1 MANISITNNDV
12 GALVLERGTFADDL
26 LTLAGAGTIKAGTI
40 LARSTSTLKLVK
52 YVKGGSTNGNG
63 VPCCVLP
70 YEVVAAGAGDFAVRV
85 AMSGKLNQNRLVID
99 ADGDD
104 SNVDGAVRDQLR
116 ARNFEV
122 EDVQQL
128 ARLDNPQPTE
138 SDS

>member
-12 GALVLERGTFADDL
+12 GALVLERGTFSDEL

-40 LARSTSTLKLVK
+40 LARSTATLKLVK

-70 YEVVAAGAGDFAVRV
+70 YEVVAAGAGDVAVRV
-85 AMSGKLNQNRLVID
+85 AMSGKMNQNRLVID

-116 ARNFEV
+116 ARNFELD
-122 EDVQQL
+122 DVQQL